1 MQSRLILL
9 LLFILIPVL
18 AIQAYMYYDSYQAKR
33 AEALQ
38 SNLELARG
46 LAKAF
51 ESFVQDVI
59 HQELAI
65 GLAMTSSPPM
75 TSKDITRLLE
85 TNLDFDAVGGFIWM
99 NPEGDA
105 IYSSD
110 PAIVGRNYR
119 DRSYIREIVN
129 GREWAVSE
137 LVISKA
143 TGNPVFGI
151 SRGIRDDKGAL
162 LGVVVARIL
171 PEKLDARLAVERS
184 EGGGHA
190 LVDNKGVLVY
200 RYPAINTKWEKRNW
214 IEQYPEFGE
223 ALKGKEVVANV
234 FAPFEGKD
242 RLVGFTPVSSIGWAA
257 SAGKREEDVTGPIL
271 SSIAD
276 SALLFLSVA
285 LAAFFIAV
293 AVSRKITRPIAAL
306 RAHALALGSGEEP
319 GQVGLDGVSEV
330 QDLAETFNTMA
341 VKVRTREKALRE
353 SEQRWAVTLASV
365 GDAVIAADTDG
376 RVTFLNQVAEELTG
390 WSMVEA
396 AGKPVTDVF
405 RILNEYTRAPAE
417 DPVGKVLKSGMIV
430 GLANHTVLLRTGG
443 EEVPIDDSGA
453 PIRDEEGHTLG
464 VVLIFRDITERR
476 QAEKAQYR
484 LSQFPEENPYPVL
497 RVAADGA
504 LSYANE
510 PARNWL
516 VTLGWQVDGPLPVP
530 VREVVA
536 DARGQSHA
544 IEREITN
551 PAAITFRIFAIQPPG
566 EVYINIYAIDI
577 TKRKQTEESLRQ
589 LNETLEQRVA
599 ERTEVAEERSRQLQA
614 LAMELTEAEERERQ
628 RVADILHDDLQQI
641 LAAARMQ
648 LQDVCAS
655 LPHESLLANVE
666 QMLGQSIGKAR
677 RLSHELSP
685 AVLHHSGFLAAFQWL
700 AQQMKEQFG
709 LDVQV
714 ESGMVQ
720 QFEGSP
726 LKVFMFRAVQ
736 ELLFNVVKHAG
747 VKSAHIVLSGS
758 ESGLAVTVSDNGCGF
773 NLDILD
779 SQSVKGGFGL
789 LSLRERARYIGGSLV
804 VESAPGK
811 GSTFTLTVPV
821 NIAKAVEIE
830 RRAIERQPFASAESL
845 SPSGSGGIRVLLVD
859 DHQVMRQGLIRLM
872 NGKPSIQLVG
882 EAANGREAIEQ
893 ARKHKPDVVI
903 MDVSM
908 PEMDGIEAT
917 RRIKAELPEVRV
929 IGFSMHED
937 EQIARTMR
945 AAGAEVM
952 VSKTAS
958 SAELLETIYRI
969 AALAKVSR

>member
-18 AIQAYMYYDSYQAKR
+18 AIQAYTYYGNYQAKR

-38 SNLELARG
+38 SNLELARI
-46 LAKAF
+46 LAKGF
-51 ESFVQDVI
+51 ESFVQDVL
-59 HQELAI
+59 HQEFAI
-65 GLAMTSSPPM
+65 GLAITSSSPM

-85 TNLDFDAVGGFIWM
+85 TSRDYDAVRDFTWL

-105 IYSSD
+105 IYSNN
-110 PAIVGRNYR
+110 PAVVGRNYR
-119 DRSYIREIVN
+119 DRSFLREIVD
-129 GREWAVSE
+129 GREWAVGG
-137 LVISKA
+137 LVVSKA

-162 LGVVVARIL
+162 IGVVVAIIL
-171 PEKLDARLAVERS
+171 PEKLDTRLAVERS

-190 LVDNKGVLVY
+190 LVDNKGMLVY
-200 RYPAINTKWEKRNW
+200 RYPAINTKWEERNW
-214 IEQYPEFGE
+214 SKQYPEFGE
-223 ALKGKEVVANV
+223 ALKGKEVVANI

-242 RLVGFTPVSSIGWAA
+242 RLVSITPVSSIGWVA

-271 SSIAD
+271 SSIAN

-293 AVSRKITRPIAAL
+293 ALSRKITRPIAAL
-306 RAHALALGSGEEP
+306 HAHALALGSGEEP
-319 GQVGLDGVSEV
+319 EQVGLNGVSEV
-330 QDLAETFNTMA
+330 QELAETFNTMA
-341 VKVRTREKALRE
+341 EKVRAREKALRE

-376 RVTFLNQVAEELTG
+376 RVTFLNKVAVELTG
-390 WSMVEA
+390 WSMAEA
-396 AGKPVTDVF
+396 AGKPVADVF
-405 RILNEYTRAPAE
+405 RIVNEYTRAPVE

-430 GLANHTVLLRTGG
+430 ELANHTMLLSRGG
-443 EEVPIDDSGA
+443 GEVPIDDSGA
-453 PIRDEEGHTLG
+453 PIRDEEGQTLG

-476 QAEKAQYR
+476 HAERALRQ
-484 LSQFPEENPYPVL
+484 LSQFPAENPAPVL
-497 RVAADGA
+497 RIAADGA

-510 PARNWL
+510 PAWNWL
-516 VTLGWQVDGPLPVP
+516 VTLGWQANGPLPVP

-536 DARGQSHA
+536 DARGGSHA
-544 IEREITN
+544 IEGEITN
-551 PAAITFRIFAIQPPG
+551 PDAVTFRVSAVQPPG
-566 EVYINIYAIDI
+566 EEYINIYAIDI

-599 ERTEVAEERSRQLQA
+599 ERTELAEQRSKQLQA

-648 LQDVCAS
+648 LLEVCAS

-700 AQQMKEQFG
+700 ARQMKEQFG

-714 ESGMVQ
+714 ESSLAQ

-758 ESGLAVTVSDNGCGF
+758 ESGLSITVSDNGCGF
-773 NLDILD
+773 NRDILD
-779 SQSVKGGFGL
+779 IQTVKGGFGL

-821 NIAKAVEIE
+821 NVAKAAAIE
-830 RRAIERQPFASAESL
+830 HRAIDRQPFASTESL
-845 SPSGSGGIRVLLVD
+845 IPSGSGSIRVLLVD

-872 NGKPSIQLVG
+872 NGKPNIELVG

-893 ARKHKPDVVI
+893 ARQHKPDVVI

-969 AALAKVSR
+969 TALAKVSR